1 MRNGDGHATMEDQD
15 QAFYLAFKVMGKDL
29 DNIITRAIKAYIVFF
44 GNGSY
49 PDLALILES

>member
-1 MRNGDGHATMEDQD
+1 MEDQD